1 MARPRSPRV
10 TLLGFTVPDD
20 LLAEI
25 IARDTIMPTQTHT
38 FAWSLVRSL
47 RAADC
52 PVHLLSA
59 APVSTWPGNG
69 QIRFRAGRFRQDDV
83 DGQLLAFVNL
93 LGLKHLTRFVAAW
106 RTGARALRERDAD
119 VLLVHGVHSP
129 FLWFGVL
136 RARRRGVR
144 VVPVLTDPP
153 GVALPTDG
161 RLVRLLRGL
170 DVALVRA
177 ALARCSGVIALTP
190 ALAEDFAPGRP
201 RLVLE
206 GIWAAD
212 PPDLREGARVV
223 PPPELREGARVV
235 PPPGPPVPRGATR
248 DIVYAG
254 GLSRAYGVDRLVEAF
269 RGLAG
274 DDLRLCVYGR
284 GELAGWLRDQAAVD
298 RRIVPPALLP
308 RSELLPRLARAA
320 VLVNPRPVDQDFVR
334 WSFPSKIIEYL
345 AAGVPVV
352 STRLPGIPAAYAP
365 WLSFAEPDTA
375 DGLRAA
381 VGRVLELPADEAR
394 ARGAGGA
401 RFVRETRNPAAQGR
415 RVRDFLAGLAR
426 LPDQR
431 GAQPRPLAAAL
442 LSRSSIW
449 STPTRNDIRS
459 R

>member
-1 MARPRSPRV
+1 MARRRGPRV

-25 IARDTIMPTQTHT
+25 IARDTGLPTQTHT
-38 FAWSLVRSL
+38 FAWGLVRSL

-52 PVHLLSA
+52 PLYLLSA

-83 DGQLLAFVNL
+83 DGHLLAFVNL

-106 RTGARALRERDAD
+106 RTGGRALRERDAD

-136 RARRRGVR
+136 RARSRGVR

-177 ALARCSGVIALTP
+177 ALARCSGVIALTA

-206 GIWAAD
+206 GICSAD
-212 PPDLREGARVV
+212 PA
-223 PPPELREGARVV
+223 
-235 PPPGPPVPRGATR
+235 GPPVPPGMTR

-269 RGLAG
+269 RGLPG

-284 GELAGWLRDQAAVD
+284 GELAGWLRDQAAAD

-308 RSELLPRLARAA
+308 RPELLPRLARAT

-352 STRLPGIPAAYAP
+352 STRLPGIPEEYAP

-375 DGLRAA
+375 AGLQTA
-381 VGRVLELPADEAR
+381 VGRVLELPAEEAR
-394 ARGAGGA
+394 ALGTGGA

-415 RVRDFLAGLAR
+415 RMSDFLAGLPER
-426 LPDQR
+426 R
-431 GAQPRPLAAAL
+431 GAQPRPPVAAL

>member
-1 MARPRSPRV
+1 MTPPGGPRV
-10 TLLGFTVPDD
+10 TFLGFTVPDD
-20 LLAEI
+20 VLAEI
-25 IARDTIMPTQTHT
+25 MARDTIMPTQTHT
-38 FAWSLVRSL
+38 FAWGLVRAL
-47 RAADC
+47 RTAGC

-59 APVSTWPGNG
+59 APVSGWPGNR
-69 QIRFRAGRFRQDDV
+69 QVRFRAGHFRQDDV

-106 RTGARALRERDAD
+106 RTGGRALRERDTD

-190 ALAEDFAPGRP
+190 ALADDFAPGRP
-201 RLVLE
+201 RLVME
-206 GIWAAD
+206 GIWAEPAAAD
-212 PPDLREGARVV
+212 RPASAGS
-223 PPPELREGARVV
+223 
-235 PPPGPPVPRGATR
+235 TR

-269 RGLAG
+269 HGLPG
-274 DDLRLCVYGR
+274 DDLRLCLYGR
-284 GELAGWLRDQAAVD
+284 GELAGWLREQAAVD
-298 RRIVPPALLP
+298 QRIVPPELLP
-308 RSELLPRLARAA
+308 RAELLPRLRRAA

-352 STRLPGIPAAYAP
+352 STRLPGIPPAYAP
-365 WLSFAEPDTA
+365 WLSYAEPDTP

-381 VGRVLELPADEAR
+381 IGRLLDLPVAQAR
-394 ARGAGGA
+394 ALGAGGA
-401 RFVRETRNPAAQGR
+401 RFVRETRNPTAQGCR
-415 RVRDFLAGLAR
+415 MRDFLAGLTG
-426 LPDQR
+426 LDGQR
-431 GAQPRPLAAAL
+431 DAPVGAGAAVKERAG
-442 LSRSSIW
+442 
-449 STPTRNDIRS
+449 
-459 R
+459 

>member
-1 MARPRSPRV
+1 MAPPRSPRV
-10 TLLGFTVPDD
+10 TVLGFTVPDD

-38 FAWSLVRSL
+38 FAWSLVHSL

-69 QIRFRAGRFRQDDV
+69 QVRFRAGRFRQDDV

-106 RTGARALRERDAD
+106 RTGARALREHDAD

-206 GIWAAD
+206 GICAAGA
-212 PPDLREGARVV
+212 PEPREGARVV
-223 PPPELREGARVV
+223 LPPEPRGGARMV
-235 PPPGPPVPRGATR
+235 PPAGPPVPPAATR

-308 RSELLPRLARAA
+308 RAELLPRLARAT

-352 STRLPGIPAAYAP
+352 STRLPGIPAEYAP

-381 VGRVLELPADEAR
+381 LGRVLALPADEAR

-401 RFVRETRNPAAQGR
+401 RFVRETRDPASQGR
-415 RVRDFLAGLAR
+415 RVRDFLAGLTG
-426 LPDQR
+426 LTGQR
-431 GAQPRPLAAAL
+431 GVQPRPRAAAL

-459 R
+459 

>member
-1 MARPRSPRV
+1 MAVRRSPRV
-10 TLLGFTVPDD
+10 GLLGFTVPDE

-25 IARDTIMPTQTHT
+25 IARDTILPTQTHT
-38 FAWSLVRSL
+38 FAWGLVRSL
-47 RAADC
+47 RAAGC

-59 APVSTWPGNG
+59 APVSSWPGNR
-69 QIRFRAGRFRQDDV
+69 QIRFRAGRFRQDGV
-83 DGQLLAFVNL
+83 DGDLLPFVNL

-106 RTGARALRERDAD
+106 RVGSRVLRERETD

-177 ALARCSGVIALTP
+177 ALARCSGVIALTA
-190 ALAEDFAPGRP
+190 ALADDFAPGRP
-201 RLVLE
+201 RLVME
-206 GIWAAD
+206 GICAVD
-212 PPDLREGARVV
+212 DLLPA
-223 PPPELREGARVV
+223 
-235 PPPGPPVPRGATR
+235 GPTNTR

-269 RGLAG
+269 RALPG

-284 GELAGWLRDQAAVD
+284 GELEGWLRDQAALD
-298 RRIVPPALLP
+298 RRIRPPQLLP
-308 RSELLPRLARAA
+308 RGELLPRLSRAR

-345 AAGVPVV
+345 ATGVPVV
-352 STRLPGIPAAYAP
+352 STRLPGIPPDYTP
-365 WLSFAEPDTA
+365 WLSYAEPDTA
-375 DGLRAA
+375 EGLRTAIEQVLGLSEHAA
-381 VGRVLELPADEAR
+381 REL
-394 ARGAGGA
+394 GVGGA
-401 RFVRETRNPAAQGR
+401 RFVRETRNPTAQGHR
-415 RVRDFLAGLAR
+415 MHDFLAGLV
-426 LPDQR
+426 
-431 GAQPRPLAAAL
+431 GSTAAADSAAL
-442 LSRSSIW
+442 
-449 STPTRNDIRS
+449 TPDRVG
-459 R
+459 

>member
-1 MARPRSPRV
+1 MAQRPGPRV

-20 LLAEI
+20 VLAEI
-25 IARDTIMPTQTHT
+25 TARDTIMPTQTHT
-38 FAWSLVRSL
+38 FAWGLVRSL

-59 APVSTWPGNG
+59 APVSTWPGNR
-69 QIRFRAGRFRQDDV
+69 QVRFRAGRFRQDDV

-106 RTGARALRERDAD
+106 RTGGRALRERDAE

-136 RARRRGVR
+136 RARSRGVH

-177 ALARCSGVIALTP
+177 ALARCSGVIALTA

-206 GIWAAD
+206 GICSAD
-212 PPDLREGARVV
+212 PP
-223 PPPELREGARVV
+223 ELPVV
-235 PPPGPPVPRGATR
+235 PPPGPPGPTR

-269 RGLAG
+269 RGLPG
-274 DDLRLCVYGR
+274 NDLRLCVYGR
-284 GELAGWLRDQAAVD
+284 GELAGWLRDQAALD

-308 RSELLPRLARAA
+308 RAELLPRLARAA
-320 VLVNPRPVDQDFVR
+320 VLVNPRPVEQDFVR

-352 STRLPGIPAAYAP
+352 STRLPGIPGDYAP

-375 DGLRAA
+375 DGLRTA
-381 VGRVLELPADEAR
+381 VGRVLALPTDEAR
-394 ARGAGGA
+394 ALGAGGA
-401 RFVRETRNPAAQGR
+401 RFVRETRNPGAQGR
-415 RVRDFLAGLAR
+415 RVRDFLAGLVGP
-426 LPDQR
+426 PDGQ
-431 GAQPRPLAAAL
+431 APQPRPRAAAL

>member
-1 MARPRSPRV
+1 MAQRRSPRV
-10 TLLGFTVPDD
+10 SLLGFAVSDD

-38 FAWSLVRSL
+38 FAWGLVRSL
-47 RAADC
+47 RTADC

-59 APVSTWPGNG
+59 APVSTWPGNR

-106 RTGARALRERDAD
+106 RTGSRALRQREVD

-129 FLWFGVL
+129 FLWFGAL
-136 RARRRGVR
+136 RGRRYGVR

-161 RLVRLLRGL
+161 WLVRLLRGL
-170 DVALVRA
+170 DTALVRA
-177 ALARCSGVIALTP
+177 ALARCSGVITLTP
-190 ALAEDFAPGRP
+190 ALADDFAPGRP

-206 GIWAAD
+206 GICTVEPFGAD
-212 PPDLREGARVV
+212 G
-223 PPPELREGARVV
+223 GQ
-235 PPPGPPVPRGATR
+235 PVSVGETR

-269 RGLAG
+269 RGLPG

-284 GELAGWLRDQAAVD
+284 GELAGWLRDQATVD
-298 RRIVPPALLP
+298 RRIVPPELLP
-308 RSELLPRLARAA
+308 RAELLPRLARAS

-345 AAGVPVV
+345 ATGVPVV
-352 STRLPGIPAAYAP
+352 TTRLPGIPAEYAP
-365 WLSFAEPDTA
+365 WLTFAETDTV
-375 DGLRAA
+375 DGLRDAI
-381 VGRVLELPADEAR
+381 GRVLSLPDGEAR
-394 ARGAGGA
+394 ALGAGGSQFIWA
-401 RFVRETRNPAAQGR
+401 TRNPAAQGR
-415 RVRDFLAGLAR
+415 RLHDFLADLAE
-426 LPDQR
+426 P
-431 GAQPRPLAAAL
+431 GGRPAESAAAEGVG
-442 LSRSSIW
+442 SA
-449 STPTRNDIRS
+449 TPGGTG
-459 R
+459 

>member
-1 MARPRSPRV
+1 MTVVRRRSPRV

-25 IARDTIMPTQTHT
+25 IARDTHLPTQTHT
-38 FAWSLVRSL
+38 FAWGLVRSL

-59 APVSTWPGNG
+59 APVSTWPGNR

-83 DGQLLAFVNL
+83 DGHLLAFVNL
-93 LGLKHLTRFVAAW
+93 LGLKHVTRFLAAW
-106 RTGARALRERDAD
+106 RTGSRALREREAD

-136 RARRRGVR
+136 RARRCGVR

-153 GVALPTDG
+153 GVMLPTDG

-177 ALARCSGVIALTP
+177 ALARCCGVIALTA

-206 GIWAAD
+206 GISCAD
-212 PPDLREGARVV
+212 PA
-223 PPPELREGARVV
+223 
-235 PPPGPPVPRGATR
+235 GPPVPPGATR

-269 RGLAG
+269 RGLPG

-284 GELAGWLRDQAAVD
+284 GELAGWLRDQATVD
-298 RRIVPPALLP
+298 RRILPPALLP
-308 RSELLPRLARAA
+308 RQELLPRLARAT

-352 STRLPGIPAAYAP
+352 STRLPGIPAEYAP

-375 DGLRAA
+375 AGLRTA
-381 VGRVLELPADEAR
+381 VSRVLELPAEQAR
-394 ARGAGGA
+394 ALGAGGA
-401 RFVRETRNPAAQGR
+401 RFVRETRDPATQGR
-415 RVRDFLAGLAR
+415 RLSDFLAGL
-426 LPDQR
+426 PEQR
-431 GAQPRPLAAAL
+431 GAQPRPRVAAL

>member
-1 MARPRSPRV
+1 MTPPGGPRV
-10 TLLGFTVPDD
+10 TFLGFTVPDD
-20 LLAEI
+20 VLAEI

-38 FAWSLVRSL
+38 FAWGLVHAL

-59 APVSTWPGNG
+59 APVSGWPGNR
-69 QIRFRAGRFRQDDV
+69 QVRFRAGHFRQDDV
-83 DGQLLAFVNL
+83 DGHLLAFVNL

-106 RTGARALRERDAD
+106 RTGGRALRDRDTE

-190 ALAEDFAPGRP
+190 ALADDFAPGRP
-201 RLVLE
+201 RLVME
-206 GIWAAD
+206 GICGVDPAAD
-212 PPDLREGARVV
+212 DRPASAGS
-223 PPPELREGARVV
+223 
-235 PPPGPPVPRGATR
+235 TR

-269 RGLAG
+269 RGLPG
-274 DDLRLCVYGR
+274 DDLRLCLYGR
-284 GELAGWLRDQAAVD
+284 GELAGWLREQAAVD
-298 RRIVPPALLP
+298 RRVVPPELLP
-308 RSELLPRLARAA
+308 RAELLPRLGRAA

-352 STRLPGIPAAYAP
+352 STRLPGIPPDYAP
-365 WLSFAEPDTA
+365 WLSYAESDTA

-381 VGRVLELPADEAR
+381 IGRVLDLPVAQAR
-394 ARGAGGA
+394 ALGAGGA
-401 RFVRETRNPAAQGR
+401 RFVRETREPAAQGR
-415 RVRDFLAGLAR
+415 RMRDFLAGLTGQTG
-426 LPDQR
+426 LTEQR
-431 GAQPRPLAAAL
+431 GAPAVVGATLPQRP
-442 LSRSSIW
+442 
-449 STPTRNDIRS
+449 D
-459 R
+459 

>member
-1 MARPRSPRV
+1 MADHRSPRV

-20 LLAEI
+20 LLADI

-38 FAWSLVRSL
+38 FAWGLVRSL

-59 APVSTWPGNG
+59 APVSTWPSNR
-69 QIRFRAGRFRQDDV
+69 QIRFRPGRFRQDDV
-83 DGQLLAFVNL
+83 DGHLLAFVNL

-106 RTGARALRERDAD
+106 RTGSRELRGQRTD

-161 RLVRLLRGL
+161 RVVRLLRGL

-190 ALAEDFAPGRP
+190 ALADDFAPGRP

-206 GIWAAD
+206 GICAAGPATVD
-212 PPDLREGARVV
+212 DARPGAIGV
-223 PPPELREGARVV
+223 
-235 PPPGPPVPRGATR
+235 TR

-269 RGLAG
+269 GELPG

-284 GELAGWLRDQAAVD
+284 GELEGWLRERAATD
-298 RRIVPPALLP
+298 RRIAPPQLLP
-308 RSELLPRLARAA
+308 RAELLPRLSRAS

-352 STRLPGIPAAYAP
+352 STRLPGIPAEYDP

-375 DGLRAA
+375 EGLRAA
-381 VGRVLELPADEAR
+381 IAGVLRLPPHAAREL
-394 ARGAGGA
+394 GAGGA
-401 RFVRETRNPAAQGR
+401 RFVRETRSPAAQGR
-415 RVRDFLAGLAR
+415 RMHDFLADLTGLT
-426 LPDQR
+426 
-431 GAQPRPLAAAL
+431 GPRPAPADAGAFAPD
-442 LSRSSIW
+442 RVG
-449 STPTRNDIRS
+449 
-459 R
+459 

>member
-1 MARPRSPRV
+1 MAHSRRPRV
-10 TLLGFTVPDD
+10 ALLGFTVPDD

-38 FAWSLVRSL
+38 FAWGLVRSL

-52 PVHLLSA
+52 QVHLLSA
-59 APVSTWPGNG
+59 APVSTWPGNP
-69 QIRFRAGRFRQDDV
+69 QVRFRPGRFRQDGV
-83 DGQLLAFVNL
+83 DGHLLAFVNL

-106 RTGARALRERDAD
+106 RTGGRELREQATD

-161 RLVRLLRGL
+161 RVVRLLRGL

-190 ALAEDFAPGRP
+190 ALADDFAPGRP
-201 RLVLE
+201 RLVME
-206 GIWAAD
+206 GICATEPAGVD
-212 PPDLREGARVV
+212 EA
-223 PPPELREGARVV
+223 
-235 PPPGPPVPRGATR
+235 PPVATR
-248 DIVYAG
+248 DVVYAG

-269 RGLAG
+269 RGLPG

-284 GELAGWLRDQAAVD
+284 GELESWLHDQAAVD
-298 RRIVPPALLP
+298 RRIAPPRLLP
-308 RSELLPRLARAA
+308 RAELLPRLSRAS

-352 STRLPGIPAAYAP
+352 STRLPGIPADYTP
-365 WLSFAEPDTA
+365 WLSLAEPDTVE
-375 DGLRAA
+375 GLRAA
-381 VGRVLELPADEAR
+381 LGQVLSLPPGAAGE
-394 ARGAGGA
+394 RGAGGA

-415 RVRDFLAGLAR
+415 RMYEFLAHLCGLTGERDAPADVPAPA
-426 LPDQR
+426 PDR
-431 GAQPRPLAAAL
+431 VG
-442 LSRSSIW
+442 
-449 STPTRNDIRS
+449 
-459 R
+459 

>member
-1 MARPRSPRV
+1 MTDRRSPRV

-20 LLAEI
+20 VLAEI

-38 FAWSLVRSL
+38 FAWALVRAL
-47 RAADC
+47 RAAGC

-59 APVSTWPGNG
+59 APVSTWPDNR
-69 QIRFRAGRFRQDDV
+69 QVRFRPGAFRQDDV
-83 DGQLLAFVNL
+83 DGHLLAFVNL

-106 RTGARALRERDAD
+106 RTGSRELREQATD

-170 DVALVRA
+170 DVTLVRA

-190 ALAEDFAPGRP
+190 ALADDFAPGRP
-201 RLVLE
+201 RLVME
-206 GIWAAD
+206 GICAAEPASVD
-212 PPDLREGARVV
+212 EAPPT
-223 PPPELREGARVV
+223 
-235 PPPGPPVPRGATR
+235 ATR

-269 RGLAG
+269 RGLPG

-284 GELAGWLRDQAAVD
+284 GELEGWLRDQAAVD
-298 RRIVPPALLP
+298 RRIAPPELLP
-308 RSELLPRLARAA
+308 RAELLPRLSRAS

-345 AAGVPVV
+345 ATGVPVV
-352 STRLPGIPAAYAP
+352 STRLPGIPAGYDP
-365 WLSFAEPDTA
+365 WLSFAEPDTVE
-375 DGLRAA
+375 GLRTAL
-381 VGRVLELPADEAR
+381 GQVLSLPPEVAR
-394 ARGAGGA
+394 ARGVGAA
-401 RFVRETRNPAAQGR
+401 RFVSETRGPAAQGR
-415 RVRDFLAGLAR
+415 RMHDFLAHLCGLGVGADER
-426 LPDQR
+426 AFAPDR
-431 GAQPRPLAAAL
+431 VG
-442 LSRSSIW
+442 
-449 STPTRNDIRS
+449 
-459 R
+459 

>member
-1 MARPRSPRV
+1 MSRVRQRSPRV

-20 LLAEI
+20 VLAEI

-38 FAWSLVRSL
+38 FAWGLVRSL

-59 APVSTWPGNG
+59 APVSTWPGNR
-69 QIRFRAGRFRQDDV
+69 QVRFRPGRFRQDDV
-83 DGQLLAFVNL
+83 DGHLLAFVNL
-93 LGLKHLTRFVAAW
+93 LGLKHLTRFGAAW
-106 RTGARALRERDAD
+106 RTGSRELREQATD

-177 ALARCSGVIALTP
+177 ALARCAGVIALTP
-190 ALAEDFAPGRP
+190 ALADDFAPGRP
-201 RLVLE
+201 RLVME
-206 GIWAAD
+206 GICVA
-212 PPDLREGARVV
+212 
-223 PPPELREGARVV
+223 
-235 PPPGPPVPRGATR
+235 GPAIVAEPSPVETR
-248 DIVYAG
+248 DVVYAG

-269 RGLAG
+269 RGLPG

-284 GELAGWLRDQAAVD
+284 GELEGWLRGQAAVD
-298 RRIVPPALLP
+298 PRIAPPELLP
-308 RSELLPRLARAA
+308 RAELLPRLSRAS

-345 AAGVPVV
+345 ATGVPVV
-352 STRLPGIPAAYAP
+352 STRLPGIPADYTP
-365 WLSFAEPDTA
+365 WLAFAEPDTV
-375 DGLRAA
+375 DGLRTALA
-381 VGRVLELPADEAR
+381 GVLSLPRHEAR
-394 ARGAGGA
+394 ERGAGGA
-401 RFVRETRNPAAQGR
+401 RFVRETREPVAQGR
-415 RVRDFLAGLAR
+415 RMHDFLADLCGLTDGRDAPADVPASA
-426 LPDQR
+426 PDR
-431 GAQPRPLAAAL
+431 VG
-442 LSRSSIW
+442 
-449 STPTRNDIRS
+449 
-459 R
+459 

>member
-1 MARPRSPRV
+1 MTPPGGPSV
-10 TLLGFTVPDD
+10 TFLGFTVPDD
-20 LLAEI
+20 VLAEI
-25 IARDTIMPTQTHT
+25 MARDTIMPTQTHT
-38 FAWSLVRSL
+38 FAWGLVRAL
-47 RAADC
+47 RAAGC

-59 APVSTWPGNG
+59 APVSGWPGNR
-69 QIRFRAGRFRQDDV
+69 QVRFRAGHFRQDDV

-106 RTGARALRERDAD
+106 RTGGRALRERDTD

-190 ALAEDFAPGRP
+190 ALADDFAPGRP
-201 RLVLE
+201 RLVME
-206 GIWAAD
+206 GIWAEPAAAD
-212 PPDLREGARVV
+212 RPASAGS
-223 PPPELREGARVV
+223 
-235 PPPGPPVPRGATR
+235 TR

-269 RGLAG
+269 RGLPG
-274 DDLRLCVYGR
+274 DDLRLCLYGR
-284 GELAGWLRDQAAVD
+284 GELAGWLREQAAVNQ
-298 RRIVPPALLP
+298 RIVPPELLP
-308 RSELLPRLARAA
+308 RAELLPRLRRAA

-352 STRLPGIPAAYAP
+352 STRLPGIPPAYAP
-365 WLSFAEPDTA
+365 WLSYAEPDTP

-381 VGRVLELPADEAR
+381 IGRLLDLPVAQAR
-394 ARGAGGA
+394 ALGAGGA
-401 RFVRETRNPAAQGR
+401 RFVRETRNPTAQGSR
-415 RVRDFLAGLAR
+415 MRDFLAGLTGQTG
-426 LPDQR
+426 LTEQR
-431 GAQPRPLAAAL
+431 GAPAVVGATLPQRP
-442 LSRSSIW
+442 
-449 STPTRNDIRS
+449 D
-459 R
+459 